1 MEIDFSSPNLN
12 HQFHIDFRTKQQSLP
27 MRLFFLRR
35 MVILGGPPI
44 YFAVAI
50 NRRQAFALAFLWK
63 YGAFKIKADKKAQ
76 TNASILAAVP
86 RKTRS

>member
-44 YFAVAI
+44 YFAIAI
-50 NRRQAFALAFLWK
+50 NRRQAFRTRF
-63 YGAFKIKADKKAQ
+63 FME
-76 TNASILAAVP
+76 VP
-86 RKTRS
+86 GF

>member
-35 MVILGGPPI
+35 MVILGGSPI

-50 NRRQAFALAFLWK
+50 NRRQAF
-63 YGAFKIKADKKAQ
+63 
-76 TNASILAAVP
+76 
-86 RKTRS
+86 RTRFFMEVRGF

>member
-50 NRRQAFALAFLWK
+50 NRRQAFRTRF
-63 YGAFKIKADKKAQ
+63 FME
-76 TNASILAAVP
+76 VP
-86 RKTRS
+86 GF

>member
-50 NRRQAFALAFLWK
+50 NRRQAF
-63 YGAFKIKADKKAQ
+63 
-76 TNASILAAVP
+76 
-86 RKTRS
+86 RTRFFMEVRGF